1 MQVEDKYISVKD
13 FAERE
18 HISTQAVY
26 KRLHT
31 TLQPYVVKQG
41 NTTYIDYNAYLSQKN
56 EPETA
61 QREEQDIQRLY
72 ADKLKEVAE
81 LQRLNQRLQEDNAEK
96 EKQLLEQQAAY
107 ERQLR
112 EQAERNEQRIDS
124 LLATIQ
130 AEQALHAATVQ
141 DLKALQ
147 AATAVTSEEQAAP
160 EPPTFWKRLFTRQKT
175 K

>member
-1 MQVEDKYISVKD
+1 MQVENKYISVKE

-18 HISTQAVY
+18 NISTQAVY
-26 KRLHT
+26 KRLNT

-41 NTTYIDYNAYLSQKN
+41 KITYIDYNAYLSQKN
-56 EPETA
+56 EPEPS
-61 QREEQDIQRLY
+61 QKEEQDIQRLY

-81 LQRLNQRLQEDNAEK
+81 LQQLNQRLQEENAEK
-96 EKQLLEQQAAY
+96 EKQLLEQKAAY

-112 EQAERNEQRIDS
+112 EQAESNSARIDT

-147 AATAVTSEEQAAP
+147 AATAETAEEQPAP
-160 EPPTFWKRLFTRQKT
+160 SFWQRIFHKRNV
-175 K
+175 